1 MNIELLMILFM
12 TVIAPLWIIF
22 HFITKN
28 REMNRLKPEDE
39 KMMSELWESARRME
53 ERIQTLEKILETE
66 APGWR
71 GRTT

>member
-1 MNIELLMILFM
+1 MNGELILILFM
-12 TVIAPLWIIF
+12 TIIAPLWIIF

-39 KMMSELWESARRME
+39 KMMSELWESARRMD
-53 ERIQTLEKILETE
+53 ERIQTLEKILEAE

-71 GRTT
+71 GRT

>member
-39 KMMSELWESARRME
+39 KMMSELWESARRMDD
-53 ERIQTLEKILETE
+53 RIQTLEKILETE

-71 GRTT
+71 GRT

>member
-1 MNIELLMILFM
+1 MNVELILILFM

-39 KMMSELWESARRME
+39 KLMSELWDNARRME
-53 ERIQTLEKILETE
+53 ERIQTLERILETE

-71 GRTT
+71 GRT

>member
-1 MNIELLMILFM
+1 MNVELIVILFM
-12 TVIAPLWIIF
+12 TIVAPLWIIF

-39 KMMSELWESARRME
+39 KMMSGLWDSARRME
-53 ERIQTLEKILETE
+53 ERIQTLERILEAE

-71 GRTT
+71 SRT

>member
-1 MNIELLMILFM
+1 MNVELLLILFM
-12 TVIAPLWIIF
+12 TVIAPLWIVF

-39 KMMSELWESARRME
+39 KMMSELWESARRMDD
-53 ERIQTLEKILETE
+53 RIQTLEKILETE

-71 GRTT
+71 GRT